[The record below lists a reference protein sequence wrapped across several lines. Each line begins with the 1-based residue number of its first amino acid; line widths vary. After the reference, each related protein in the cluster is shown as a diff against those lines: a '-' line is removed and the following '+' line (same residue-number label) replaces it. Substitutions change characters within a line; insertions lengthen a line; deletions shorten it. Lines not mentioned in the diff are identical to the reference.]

1 MKNKGFTLVELL
13 TVIAIIGI
21 LSLLVLPNFI
31 DSFKQGKQNAMVI
44 QENEVVDAAKL
55 FLEDYCRHPLSQ
67 NKGQCSLYSANTN
80 QTNLKYTC
88 LSAIQTSKYIEPI
101 MSQGEYCSGFVTW
114 AFVNGGFDPGDVGA
128 GENEGIYQMTDTGK
142 YVALTTT
149 LATSGT
155 IKTGDLFNFWGHIA
169 LIIGQDDDNYYVAE
183 SLPYLGGVIA
193 KTYKKTKVADTFDH
207 VVLMDSYYKN
217 DGNLTDYWE

>member
-101 MSQGEYCSGFVTW
+101 MSQGEYCSGFVTYDNNFNNHK
-114 AFVNGGFDPGDVGA
+114 AYLKCGNGYQT
-128 GENEGIYQMTDTGK
+128 EGIDNIMDEYGNK
-142 YVALTTT
+142 
-149 LATSGT
+149 
-155 IKTGDLFNFWGHIA
+155 IKQICN
-169 LIIGQDDDNYYVAE
+169 N
-183 SLPYLGGVIA
+183 
-193 KTYKKTKVADTFDH
+193 
-207 VVLMDSYYKN
+207 
-217 DGNLTDYWE
+217 